1 MNHCHD
7 HHHHPHK
14 EHVEEEEVKG
24 DLKLSENLFPD
35 EADDASLEEE
45 THDRIRYRA
54 NVLKMNAQ
62 LLEMFD

>member
-7 HHHHPHK
+7 NHHHTHK
-14 EHVEEEEVKG
+14 EHVEEEELKG
-24 DLKLSENLFPD
+24 DLKHSENLFPD

-62 LLEMFD
+62 LLE

>member
-1 MNHCHD
+1 M
-7 HHHHPHK
+7 
-14 EHVEEEEVKG
+14 KG